1 MGTDIHIHMEYRSRK
16 KKQYQY
22 GGRMQGERLY
32 GVFEVFA
39 GVRLGSKQLIK
50 PRGLPGDVT
59 KVVLQAYHEW
69 KPDCHHAS
77 WLTTEELRDCL
88 DEAQK
93 RLLAAKE
100 TTDEE
105 WLRPY
110 ERIYEYMIDYERAG
124 EPCRIVFWF
133 DN

>member
-16 KKQYQY
+16 KQYRY
-22 GGRMQGERLY
+22 GGKVYGERLY

-39 GVRLGSKQLIK
+39 GVRLRDKPLFS

-59 KVVLQAYHEW
+59 KAVLQAYKDW
-69 KPDCHHAS
+69 KPDNHHAS
-77 WLTTEELRDCL
+77 WLTTAELRDCL

-93 RLLAAKE
+93 RLVAVKE
-100 TTDEE
+100 PADND

-110 ERIYEYMIDYERAG
+110 ERIYEYMMDYEKAG
-124 EPCRIVFWF
+124 EPSRIVFWF

>member
-1 MGTDIHIHMEYRSRK
+1 MNGYVDR
-16 KKQYQY
+16 
-22 GGRMQGERLY
+22 
-32 GVFEVFA
+32 
-39 GVRLGSKQLIK
+39 
-50 PRGLPGDVT
+50 LPGDVT
-59 KVVLQAYHEW
+59 KVVLQAYHHW

-88 DEAQK
+88 DEAQR
-93 RLLAAKE
+93 RLLAKNESA
-100 TTDEE
+100 DDD

-110 ERIYEYMIDYERAG
+110 ERIYEYMMDYEEVG

>member
-1 MGTDIHIHMEYRSRK
+1 MGTDIHIHMEYRGRK
-16 KKQYQY
+16 KKQYRY
-22 GGRMQGERLY
+22 GGQMYGERLY
-32 GVFEVFA
+32 GVFEVFG
-39 GVRLGSKQLIK
+39 GVRLRGKPLIR

-59 KVVLQAYHEW
+59 NVVLQSYKDW
-69 KPDCHHAS
+69 KPACHHAS
-77 WLTTEELRDCL
+77 WLTTAELKDCL

-93 RLLAAKE
+93 RLIAVKE
-100 TTDEE
+100 SADNG

-110 ERIYEYMIDYERAG
+110 ERIYEYMMDYEKVG